1 MSGRPLK
8 EGLNYF
14 SFDVDFFDD
23 EKLFDLQDRYG
34 PLGEVIYMRLLCL
47 IYKNGYYYRFQ
58 SFDTLCAMLIRSIGS
73 RWVRGGKQLVA
84 QVIPLLVECNLFD
97 KELYESGVLTSVG
110 IQRRYLK
117 ATERR
122 RGDIDKYRLLPLSEK
137 SEEVEALRSAPEN
150 AFIDDNNSIIDDN
163 NSIIE
168 RNNATNKSKVNKN
181 ITTTT
186 NSFVCTHARGE
197 NDKNFPQPVEKSEIS
212 YPSVITAAFYM
223 RDELGL
229 DSVEAWREAEVF
241 IAWNDNHGWTCLP
254 DWQAAARLWV
264 ARIRCPKN

>member
-23 EKLFDLQDRYG
+23 EKLFDLQDQYG

-84 QVIPLLVECNLFD
+84 QVIPQLVECNLFD

-150 AFIDDNNSIIDDN
+150 DFIDDNNSIID
-163 NSIIE
+163 
-168 RNNATNKSKVNKN
+168 RNNATNKSKGNNKY
-181 ITTTT
+181 TTTT
-186 NSFVCTHARGE
+186 TMVPACVNERKAVET
-197 NDKNFPQPVEKSEIS
+197 VEKPPLMSEVFIYFKEKDVDGAS
-212 YPSVITAAFYM
+212 YESAAFYAYNAK
-223 RDELGL
+223 RHWD
-229 DSVEAWREAEVF
+229 
-241 IAWNDNHGWTCLP
+241 CLP
-254 DWQAAARLWV
+254 DWELAADLWV
-264 ARIRCPKN
+264 ARITCPKG

>member
-23 EKLFDLQDRYG
+23 EKLFDLQDQYG

-163 NSIIE
+163 NSITDS
-168 RNNATNKSKVNKN
+168 NNATNKSKGNN

-186 NSFVCTHARGE
+186 TVRTRACARKAVETVE
-197 NDKNFPQPVEKSEIS
+197 NPPMMSEVFMYFKEMDVDGAS
-212 YPSVITAAFYM
+212 NEAAAFFAYNAK
-223 RDELGL
+223 R
-229 DSVEAWREAEVF
+229 
-241 IAWNDNHGWTCLP
+241 GWDCLP
-254 DWQAAARLWV
+254 GWKLAADLWV
-264 ARIRCPKN
+264 ARMECPRR

>member
-23 EKLFDLQDRYG
+23 EKLFDLQDQYG

-163 NSIIE
+163 NSITE
-168 RNNATNKSKVNKN
+168 SNNATNKSKGNN
-181 ITTTT
+181 IYTTTT
-186 NSFVCTHARGE
+186 TVPARACARGQ
-197 NDKNFPQPVEKSEIS
+197 KPVENPPMMSEVFMYFKELDVDGAS
-212 YPSVITAAFYM
+212 NEAAAFFAYNAK
-223 RDELGL
+223 R
-229 DSVEAWREAEVF
+229 
-241 IAWNDNHGWTCLP
+241 GWDCLP
-254 DWQAAARLWV
+254 DWKLAADLWV
-264 ARIRCPKN
+264 ARITCPRN

>member
-23 EKLFDLQDRYG
+23 EKLFDLQDQYG

-73 RWVRGGKQLVA
+73 RWVRGGKKLVA
-84 QVIPLLVECNLFD
+84 QVIPQLVECNLFD

-150 AFIDDNNSIIDDN
+150 TFIDDNNSIIDDN

-168 RNNATNKSKVNKN
+168 RNNATNKSKGNN
-181 ITTTT
+181 IYTTTT
-186 NSFVCTHARGE
+186 TVPACASARKAVETVENPPLMSEVFVYF
-197 NDKNFPQPVEKSEIS
+197 KEKGVDGASNES
-212 YPSVITAAFYM
+212 AAFYAYNAK
-223 RDELGL
+223 R
-229 DSVEAWREAEVF
+229 
-241 IAWNDNHGWTCLP
+241 GWDCLP
-254 DWQAAARLWV
+254 DWKLAADLWV
-264 ARIRCPKN
+264 ARIECPRG

>member
-23 EKLFDLQDRYG
+23 EKLFDLQDQYG

-84 QVIPLLVECNLFD
+84 QVIPQLVECNLFD

-168 RNNATNKSKVNKN
+168 RNNATNKSKGNNKY
-181 ITTTT
+181 TTTMVPSRVNERKAVET
-186 NSFVCTHARGE
+186 LETVETVE
-197 NDKNFPQPVEKSEIS
+197 NPPLMSEVFMYFKEKDVDGAS
-212 YPSVITAAFYM
+212 YESAAFYAYNAK
-223 RDELGL
+223 RHWD
-229 DSVEAWREAEVF
+229 
-241 IAWNDNHGWTCLP
+241 CLP
-254 DWQAAARLWV
+254 DWELAADLWV
-264 ARIRCPKN
+264 ARITCPKG

>member
-23 EKLFDLQDRYG
+23 EKLFDLQDQYG

-163 NSIIE
+163 NSITDS
-168 RNNATNKSKVNKN
+168 NNATNKSKGNN

-186 NSFVCTHARGE
+186 TVRTRACARKAVETVE
-197 NDKNFPQPVEKSEIS
+197 NQPMMSEVFMYFNEMDIDQAS
-212 YPSVITAAFYM
+212 SESAAFYAYNAK
-223 RDELGL
+223 R
-229 DSVEAWREAEVF
+229 
-241 IAWNDNHGWTCLP
+241 GWDCLP
-254 DWQAAARLWV
+254 DWKLAADLWV
-264 ARIRCPKN
+264 ARIECPRG

>member
-23 EKLFDLQDRYG
+23 EKLFDLQDQYG

-163 NSIIE
+163 NSITDS
-168 RNNATNKSKVNKN
+168 NNATNKSKGNN

-186 NSFVCTHARGE
+186 TVRARAHTREAVETVE
-197 NDKNFPQPVEKSEIS
+197 NPPMMSEVFMYFKDKDVDGASNES
-212 YPSVITAAFYM
+212 AAFYAYNAK
-223 RDELGL
+223 R
-229 DSVEAWREAEVF
+229 
-241 IAWNDNHGWTCLP
+241 GWDCLP
-254 DWQAAARLWV
+254 DWKLAADLWV
-264 ARIRCPKN
+264 ARIECPRG

>member
-23 EKLFDLQDRYG
+23 EKLFDLQDQYG

-163 NSIIE
+163 NSITDS
-168 RNNATNKSKVNKN
+168 NNATNKSKGNN

-186 NSFVCTHARGE
+186 TVRARACARKAVETVE
-197 NDKNFPQPVEKSEIS
+197 NPPMMSEVFMYFKDKDVDGASNES
-212 YPSVITAAFYM
+212 AAFYAYNAK
-223 RDELGL
+223 R
-229 DSVEAWREAEVF
+229 
-241 IAWNDNHGWTCLP
+241 GWDCLP
-254 DWQAAARLWV
+254 DWKLAADLWV
-264 ARIRCPKN
+264 ARIECPRG

>member
-23 EKLFDLQDRYG
+23 EKLFDLQDQYG

-163 NSIIE
+163 NSITDS
-168 RNNATNKSKVNKN
+168 NNATNKSKGNN

-186 NSFVCTHARGE
+186 TVRTRACARKAVETVE
-197 NDKNFPQPVEKSEIS
+197 NPPMMSEVFMYFNEMDIDQAS
-212 YPSVITAAFYM
+212 SESAAFYAYNAK
-223 RDELGL
+223 R
-229 DSVEAWREAEVF
+229 
-241 IAWNDNHGWTCLP
+241 GWDCLP
-254 DWQAAARLWV
+254 NWKAAADLWA
-264 ARIRCPKN
+264 ARIECPKN

>member
-8 EGLNYF
+8 DGLNYF
-14 SFDVDFFDD
+14 SFDVNFFDD

-73 RWVRGGKQLVA
+73 KWVRGGKQLVA
-84 QVIPLLVECNLFD
+84 QVIPQLVECNLFD

-137 SEEVEALRSAPEN
+137 SEEEEALRSAPEN

-163 NSIIE
+163 NSITE
-168 RNNATNKSKVNKN
+168 RNNATSKVNKN
-181 ITTTT
+181 NITTTT
-186 NSFVCTHARGE
+186 TVPRAKQEAKEPDLMR
-197 NDKNFPQPVEKSEIS
+197 DV
-212 YPSVITAAFYM
+212 YPYF
-223 RDELGL
+223 RDELCMDAAL
-229 DSVEAWREAEVF
+229 AEAATFV
-241 IAWNDNHGWTCLP
+241 AWNKNHGWTCLP
-254 DWQAAARLWV
+254 NWQAAAELWQ
-264 ARIRCPKN
+264 ARDKCPRG

>member
-1 MSGRPLK
+1 MRGRPLK
-8 EGLNYF
+8 DGLNYF

-84 QVIPLLVECNLFD
+84 QVIPQLVECNLFD

-137 SEEVEALRSAPEN
+137 SEEEEALRSAPEN

-163 NSIIE
+163 NSITE
-168 RNNATNKSKVNKN
+168 RNNATSKVNKN
-181 ITTTT
+181 NITTTT
-186 NSFVCTHARGE
+186 TVPACVPEKRAVENRGG
-197 NDKNFPQPVEKSEIS
+197 PVENSVEP
-212 YPSVITAAFYM
+212 PSWTEVYLYM
-223 RDELGL
+223 RSYTDI
-229 DSVEAWREAEVF
+229 DPADVSAEADAFMARNAVYKWK
-241 IAWNDNHGWTCLP
+241 CLP
-254 DWQAAARLWV
+254 DWKAAVELWAAR
-264 ARIRCPKN
+264 IKCPRN

>member
-23 EKLFDLQDRYG
+23 EKLFDLQDQYG

-163 NSIIE
+163 NSITDS
-168 RNNATNKSKVNKN
+168 NNATNKSKGNN

-186 NSFVCTHARGE
+186 TVRARACARKAVETVE
-197 NDKNFPQPVEKSEIS
+197 NPPLMSEVFMYFKDKDVDGASNEA
-212 YPSVITAAFYM
+212 AAFYAYNAK
-223 RDELGL
+223 R
-229 DSVEAWREAEVF
+229 
-241 IAWNDNHGWTCLP
+241 GWDCLP
-254 DWQAAARLWV
+254 DWKLAADLWV
-264 ARIRCPKN
+264 ARIECPRN

>member
-1 MSGRPLK
+1 M
-8 EGLNYF
+8 
-14 SFDVDFFDD
+14 
-23 EKLFDLQDRYG
+23 
-34 PLGEVIYMRLLCL
+34 
-47 IYKNGYYYRFQ
+47 
-58 SFDTLCAMLIRSIGS
+58 
-73 RWVRGGKQLVA
+73 A

-163 NSIIE
+163 NSITDS
-168 RNNATNKSKVNKN
+168 NNATNKSKGNN

-186 NSFVCTHARGE
+186 TVRARACARKAVETVE
-197 NDKNFPQPVEKSEIS
+197 NPPMMSEVFMYFKEQDVDGAS
-212 YPSVITAAFYM
+212 NEAAAFYAYNAK
-223 RDELGL
+223 R
-229 DSVEAWREAEVF
+229 
-241 IAWNDNHGWTCLP
+241 GWDCLP
-254 DWQAAARLWV
+254 DWKLAADLWV
-264 ARIRCPKN
+264 ARIECPRG